1 MYFKALD
8 VIKNNFP
15 ISEEKDKELFNIY
28 LIIGDIFNDEKFN
41 EKESLNYYLKALE
54 CLKKYIGKYSYEKAI
69 LEYKIGMAYS
79 ALDSR
84 EKGDLYLKKCN
95 YKLIAETKEKL
106 TDNIEEK
113 IEAYVDAGENYSL
126 IDDYKNEIYCYEK
139 AIKMIRENL
148 NEDEYKTS
156 RKYYMSRLNLLAE
169 VYKYIK
175 DYENAKRCYLEQL
188 KVYKEGEEEDL
199 DDLIGL
205 YKDLSYIYK
214 KTGDEEEAEKY
225 EEEINKINEDVI
237 KF

>member
-1 MYFKALD
+1 
-8 VIKNNFP
+8 
-15 ISEEKDKELFNIY
+15 
-28 LIIGDIFNDEKFN
+28 
-41 EKESLNYYLKALE
+41 
-54 CLKKYIGKYSYEKAI
+54 
-69 LEYKIGMAYS
+69 
-79 ALDSR
+79 
-84 EKGDLYLKKCN
+84 
-95 YKLIAETKEKL
+95 
-106 TDNIEEK
+106 
-113 IEAYVDAGENYSL
+113 
-126 IDDYKNEIYCYEK
+126 
-139 AIKMIRENL
+139 MIRENL

-156 RKYYMSRLNLLAE
+156 RKYYMIRLNLLAE